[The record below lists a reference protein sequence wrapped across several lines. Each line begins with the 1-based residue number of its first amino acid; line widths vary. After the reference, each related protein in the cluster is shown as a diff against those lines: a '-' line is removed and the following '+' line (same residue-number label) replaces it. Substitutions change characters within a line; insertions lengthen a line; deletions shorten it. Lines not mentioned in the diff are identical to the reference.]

1 MKMAFRIRPGLLSES
16 PILPTPKAI
25 LLRWASPIPI
35 LVEMNDLTKKYRLKS
50 DDPDFWDVWTGART
64 EMRIGQT
71 LLMNGRARQGWL
83 FPLPNRIMLLL
94 KIKITL
100 KMTTCHFDF
109 VLSVISQTKLI
120 TSH

>member
-50 DDPDFWDVWTGART
+50 DDPDFWDVWTGASNRD
-64 EMRIGQT
+64 ENWADIVNEWQGQT
-71 LLMNGRARQGWL
+71 RMAV
-83 FPLPNRIMLLL
+83 PLAESNN
-94 KIKITL
+94 
-100 KMTTCHFDF
+100 
-109 VLSVISQTKLI
+109 VIIEDQNNTEDDDLPF
-120 TSH
+120 